1 MLWDVEPITQ
11 QPDMSRES
19 PATRTVALVGGTH
32 GNEFTGA
39 YLIKKWERDASA
51 LQRPGL
57 KLEFLLANPK
67 AFAQCRRYI
76 DEDLNRCFS
85 STRLAAPNPASYE
98 SMLAQQINRQL
109 GPKDNP
115 RVDFIIDMHTATSP
129 MGTNLV
135 FTRLDAFACR
145 LAAYI
150 KQLYPETVVTS
161 EDELVADQY
170 FLNSIA
176 KHNVLVEMGPIPQGC
191 LRADFLDRTERVV
204 HAILDFVA
212 DPSIGSAL
220 PSTLE
225 VFHYTKAVYLP
236 TDADGRITAMVHPSL
251 LDTPYPTIHPGAPL
265 LVTFEGQIIPFDGP
279 ETVMAGFVNEAAYYD
294 KRQAL
299 YLMRKETVAVPP
311 PSAR

>member
-1 MLWDVEPITQ
+1 
-11 QPDMSRES
+11 MS
-19 PATRTVALVGGTH
+19 PKIVKPLTVALVGGTH

-39 YLIKKWERDASA
+39 YLIKKWQTDPSS

-85 STRLAAPNPASYE
+85 HERLGAPNAASYE

-109 GPKDNP
+109 GPKGNA

-135 FTRLDAFACR
+135 FTHLDAFACR

-150 KQLYPETVVTS
+150 KQLHPETVITS

-176 KHNVLVEMGPIPQGC
+176 KHNVLVELGPIPQGC
-191 LRADFLDRTERVV
+191 LRADFIDRTERVV
-204 HAILDFVA
+204 QGILDYLA
-212 DPSIGSAL
+212 DPGIARDL
-220 PSTLE
+220 PPTLE
-225 VFHYTKAVYLP
+225 VYHYTEAVYLP
-236 TDADGRITAMVHPSL
+236 CDSQGRITAMVHPSL
-251 LDTPYPTIHPGAPL
+251 LDVPYPVIKPGSPL
-265 LVTFEGQIIPFDGP
+265 LITFDGVVIPFEGP
-279 ETVMAGFVNEAAYYD
+279 EPVMAGFVNEAAYYD

-299 YLMRKETVAVPP
+299 YLMRKDTVAVP
-311 PSAR
+311 SI